1 MQGVDGAPMPSGAI
15 NGEIR
20 LSGINGVHNFGD
32 VTYSHVGQY
41 VYRFYEE
48 AGTNQKFTYDTSI
61 LTMIVNV
68 TDVDGKLQTGY
79 RVTREKDGQ
88 VIDEGGKLE
97 IKNIY
102 HYDGDSDEIGGGSG
116 GSGNSGSSSGG
127 SSATKLIEREKDQT
141 SNQVAKDKSN
151 PEEKMTLE
159 ESEDHQKDLDQPNRG
174 EDKSTSS
181 KTSSNTSASSD
192 QVAKKKKKKF
202 GIPKTSD
209 AFNFIPWAIFIV
221 IGLALLVIVLI
232 KNRKNKEKK

>member
-1 MQGVDGAPMPSGAI
+1 
-15 NGEIR
+15 
-20 LSGINGVHNFGD
+20 
-32 VTYSHVGQY
+32 
-41 VYRFYEE
+41 
-48 AGTNQKFTYDTSI
+48 
-61 LTMIVNV
+61 
-68 TDVDGKLQTGY
+68 
-79 RVTREKDGQ
+79 
-88 VIDEGGKLE
+88 
-97 IKNIY
+97 
-102 HYDGDSDEIGGGSG
+102 
-116 GSGNSGSSSGG
+116 
-127 SSATKLIEREKDQT
+127 
-141 SNQVAKDKSN
+141 
-151 PEEKMTLE
+151 MTLE